1 MTTSRATRVVVVLA
15 GVLTVCGAACTAPPP
30 APVAPPPAQPDAAA
44 VLSPIAVFPLAQV
57 TPVLGADDRMH
68 LAYELAMAN
77 QSSQDVQLRSV
88 TTLDGSR
95 ADAVLTTLRGD
106 ALARMF
112 RPSGD
117 STGSTLRPG
126 EYGTLFLD
134 ATMAPDAPLPG
145 IVRHRFAL
153 ALRQAQAP
161 EDVGPRDTDPPP
173 PAQQNLE
180 FTGVPVPV
188 AAQPAVT
195 LSPPLR
201 GPRWVAGN
209 GCCDAITAHRGA
221 TLAIDGT
228 VHVPERF
235 AIDFV
240 QLDETDRL
248 YSGPPTNNTS
258 FRYFGDDILSVAD
271 GTVVTVVDGM
281 PEQTPGRLPAGITV
295 RTAGGNHVV
304 VDIGGG
310 RYAFYAHLQTGSPR
324 VRAGDRVRTGDVIA
338 RLGNSGNTDAPHL
351 HFHVMD
357 APSPLQSNGLPF
369 VFTRFTGQ
377 GLVTDEVVFGDTTKP
392 VAPVAAVDRDRL
404 SGPHQDQLPL
414 NLQIVDFG

>member
-1 MTTSRATRVVVVLA
+1 V
-15 GVLTVCGAACTAPPP
+15 
-30 APVAPPPAQPDAAA
+30 
-44 VLSPIAVFPLAQV
+44 I
-57 TPVLGADDRMH
+57 PVLGADDRMH

-95 ADAVLTTLRGD
+95 ADAVVTTLEGD

-117 STGSTLRPG
+117 SAGATLRPG

-134 ATMAPDAPLPG
+134 ATTAPDAPLPG
-145 IVRHRFAL
+145 LLRHRFAL
-153 ALRQAQAP
+153 GLQQAQAP
-161 EDVGPRDTDPPP
+161 EDIGPRDTDPAPP
-173 PAQQNLE
+173 PPQNLE

-188 AAQPAVT
+188 TAQPAVM
-195 LSPPLR
+195 LSPPVR

-240 QLDETDRL
+240 QLDGTDRL
-248 YSGPPTNNTS
+248 YSGPPTDNAS
-258 FRYFGDDILSVAD
+258 FRYFGDDVLAVAD

-295 RTAGGNHVV
+295 TTAGGNYVV

-310 RYAFYAHLQTGSPR
+310 RYAFYAHLQPGSPR
-324 VRAGDRVRTGDVIA
+324 VRAGDHVRAGDVIGL
-338 RLGNSGNTDAPHL
+338 LGNTGNTDAPHL

-357 APSPLQSNGLPF
+357 GPSPLQSNGLPF
-369 VFTRFTGQ
+369 VFTAFTGQ
-377 GLVTDEVVFGDTTKP
+377 GVVTDEATLADTTRP
-392 VAPVAAVDRDRL
+392 DASIVPVDRGRL
-404 SGPHQDQLPL
+404 SGPHRAQLPL
-414 NLQIVDFG
+414 DLQIVGFS